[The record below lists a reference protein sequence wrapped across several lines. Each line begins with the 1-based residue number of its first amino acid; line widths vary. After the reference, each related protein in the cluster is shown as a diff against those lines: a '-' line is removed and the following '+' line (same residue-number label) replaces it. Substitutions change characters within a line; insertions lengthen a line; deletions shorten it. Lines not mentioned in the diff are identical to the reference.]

1 MKIGFKILGILIILT
16 IGVGFLFYGKANF
29 FMANAEK
36 AHKYGDFQAAEILYG
51 KGMTSLKKLPLFRI
65 RSLHKEIDDIVL
77 TCAWVL
83 YCDGYYNPEKYELA
97 EQLVDKELAKDKQ
110 AFKDQ
115 LYNLKALICWQKGVE
130 LFIKLGKKAAYS
142 QEIDKLLDGA
152 KNNSGEAIK
161 NSSGNDW
168 DIKYNY
174 EFFRK
179 SKEELKQKMQQQANS
194 KKEDRE
200 KKDKIKQTNEE
211 KGVKS
216 NQQEGKKQS
225 KGQENAKE
233 SKNKKG
239 KNSDDQIKGF
249 VPTESKN
256 AKDPSSGNTNTG
268 KKKG

>member
-1 MKIGFKILGILIILT
+1 MKIGFKILGILVILV

-29 FMANAEK
+29 VMANAEK

-51 KGMTSLKKLPLFRI
+51 KGMIGLEKLPLFRI
-65 RSLHKEIDDIVL
+65 RFFHKEIEGIVL
-77 TCAWVL
+77 PQAWAL
-83 YCDGYYNPEKYELA
+83 YYDGYYNPEKYELA
-97 EQLVDKELAKDKQ
+97 EQLVDQELNKAKQ
-110 AFKDQ
+110 AYKDQ
-115 LYNLKALICWQKGVE
+115 LYNLKALISWQKGVE

-142 QEIDKLLDGA
+142 QEIDKLLDSA

-161 NSSGNDW
+161 NTSGNDW

-179 SKEELKQKMQQQANS
+179 SPEQLKQKMQQQASS
-194 KKEDRE
+194 KQDDRE
-200 KKDKIKQTNEE
+200 KKEKIKQTNEA

-233 SKNKKG
+233 SKTKKG
-239 KNSDDQIKGF
+239 KGGEEQIKGL

-256 AKDPSSGNTNTG
+256 AKDPSSGNTTSG